1 MFFLKNNKF
10 HKSYWKL
17 FTIILIQ
24 ITVLLSD
31 GFSQNPGKKVYL
43 TLQGS
48 ISRALQENNQL
59 KSSYY
64 GLQKAKW
71 DKYRAWTQFL
81 PTANFSSRY
90 MHIDEQTFRE
100 RDFRS
105 YMPPE
110 LRDQIPQTVFQESY
124 YTAIDVS
131 MPLFNSVL
139 LNGLRIANASKKTAQ
154 KMNESTRN
162 NILFQVINSYLA
174 VLKSKD
180 LLQLQKDFTNL
191 AKLNYEKAERQQL
204 AGRFSENE
212 LLFWEIDYQSQQSS
226 LINTESILRTTK
238 AVLTNLI
245 NMDMFTDFEVES
257 TIPIKILNEANKFTN
272 LSNNEILKI
281 IKFSD
286 GELIKANA
294 ALTASQSRTKLSKL
308 LYKNTYTSYLPN
320 VNLLYT
326 YAWRENN
333 TLELD
338 DYSPETYIINFSIP
352 LFTSFQ
358 NFSNVKSSYYDY
370 RQSEEEHQNQLDNI
384 RFVLSETA
392 NKIIDLKT
400 QRELSKLNVKYS
412 QNNYRIIEQQKER
425 GLISNI
431 DFINTKLALQ
441 NNELTDITNQYDFIS
456 AIIEL
461 NYLLGKLDE
470 IVKTD

>member
-1 MFFLKNNKF
+1 MFFVKKRN
-10 HKSYWKL
+10 HWKYL
-17 FTIILIQ
+17 LIF
-24 ITVLLSD
+24 IFLLHWNSI
-31 GFSQNPGKKVYL
+31 GFSQNSDNKVYL

-48 ISRALQENNQL
+48 ISRALQGNNQL

-71 DKYRAWTQFL
+71 DRYRAWTQFL

-90 MHIDEQTFRE
+90 MHIDDQTLRE

-131 MPLFNSVL
+131 MPIFNSVL
-139 LNGLRIANASKKTAQ
+139 LNGIRIANAGKKTAQ

-162 NILFQVINSYLA
+162 NLLFQVINSYLA
-174 VLKSKD
+174 VLKSED

-204 AGRFSENE
+204 AGHYSENE
-212 LLFWEIDYQSQQSS
+212 LLFWKIDYQTQQSS
-226 LINTESILRTTK
+226 LINTESLLRTTK
-238 AVLTNLI
+238 SVLTNLI
-245 NMDMFTDFEVES
+245 DMDMFTDFEVES
-257 TIPIKILNEANKFTN
+257 TIPIKILNEADKFSN
-272 LSNNEILKI
+272 LSNNEILQM

-286 GELIKANA
+286 EELIKANA
-294 ALTASQSRTKLSKL
+294 ALTASQSSTKLSKL
-308 LYKNTYTSYLPN
+308 LYKNTYSSYMPN
-320 VNLLYT
+320 VSLLYT
-326 YAWRENN
+326 HAWRENN

-370 RQSEEEHQNQLDNI
+370 RQNEEDHQNQLDNI

-392 NKIIDLKT
+392 NKIIDLKA

-412 QNNYRIIEQQKER
+412 QNNYRIIKQQKER

-431 DFINTKLALQ
+431 DFINTKLSLQ

-461 NYLLGKLDE
+461 NYLLGKLDKVV
-470 IVKTD
+470 ITY

>member
-1 MFFLKNNKF
+1 MMLFIKKCNHIKFL
-10 HKSYWKL
+10 L
-17 FTIILIQ
+17 FIIF
-24 ITVLLSD
+24 LLQWNSF
-31 GFSQNPGKKVYL
+31 GFSQNPDNKVYL
-43 TLQGS
+43 TLHGS
-48 ISRALQENNQL
+48 ISRALRGNKQL

-90 MHIDEQTFRE
+90 MHIDDQTLRE

-124 YTAIDVS
+124 YTAVDVS
-131 MPLFNSVL
+131 IPIFNSVL
-139 LNGLRIANASKKTAQ
+139 LNGIRIANAGKKTAQ

-174 VLKSKD
+174 VLKSED

-204 AGRFSENE
+204 AGHYSENE
-212 LLFWEIDYQSQQSS
+212 LLFWKIDYQTQQSS
-226 LINTESILRTTK
+226 LINTESLLRTTK
-238 AVLTNLI
+238 SVLTNLI
-245 NMDMFTDFEVES
+245 DMDMFTDFEVES
-257 TIPIKILNEANKFTN
+257 TIPIKILNEADKFSN
-272 LSNNEILKI
+272 LSNNEILKM

-286 GELIKANA
+286 EELIKANA
-294 ALTASQSRTKLSKL
+294 ALTASQSSTKLSKL
-308 LYKNTYTSYLPN
+308 LYKNTYSSYMPN
-320 VNLLYT
+320 VSLLYT
-326 YAWRENN
+326 HAWRENN

-370 RQSEEEHQNQLDNI
+370 RQNEEDHQNQLDNI

-392 NKIIDLKT
+392 NKIIDLKA

-412 QNNYRIIEQQKER
+412 QNNYRIIKQQKER

-431 DFINTKLALQ
+431 DFINTKLSLQ

-461 NYLLGKLDE
+461 NYLLGKLDKVV
-470 IVKTD
+470 ITY

>member
-1 MFFLKNNKF
+1 MFFHQNNKF
-10 HKSYWKL
+10 QKSHLKS
-17 FTIILIQ
+17 FIIILV
-24 ITVLLSD
+24 TVIVL
-31 GFSQNPGKKVYL
+31 FSSVFAQTPTQKVYL

-81 PTANFSSRY
+81 PTANLSSRY
-90 MHIDEQTFRE
+90 MHIDDQTLAE
-100 RDFRS
+100 RDFRR

-110 LRDQIPQTVFQESY
+110 LQAQMPQTVFQESY
-124 YTAIDVS
+124 YTAIDIS
-131 MPLFNSVL
+131 MPIFNGVL
-139 LNGLRIANASKKTAQ
+139 LNGLRIANAGKKTAQ

-162 NILFQVINSYLA
+162 NILYQVISSYLA

-191 AKLNYEKAERQQL
+191 ARLNYEKAERQKS

-212 LLFWEIDYQSQQSS
+212 LLFWKIDYQTQQSS

-238 AVLTNLI
+238 SVLTNLI
-245 NMDMFTDFEVES
+245 DMDMFTDFDVES
-257 TIPIKILNEANKFTN
+257 TIPIKILNEADKFSY
-272 LSNNEILKI
+272 LSNDEILKI
-281 IKFSD
+281 IQFSD
-286 GELIKANA
+286 EELIKTNA
-294 ALTASQSRTKLSKL
+294 ALTASQSQTKLSKL
-308 LYKNTYTSYLPN
+308 LYKNTYSSYLPN
-320 VNLLYT
+320 VSLLYT
-326 YAWRENN
+326 HAWRENN

-338 DYSPETYIINFSIP
+338 DYSPKTYMINLSIP

-358 NFSNVKSSYYDY
+358 NFSNVKSSYYEY
-370 RQSEEEHQNQLDNI
+370 QQNEENHQNQLDNI
-384 RFVLSETA
+384 RFILSETA

-461 NYLLGKLDE
+461 NYMLGTLNE
-470 IVKTD
+470 IIQTD

>member
-1 MFFLKNNKF
+1 MFFFKKNKF

-17 FTIILIQ
+17 FTIILVTIIVLFSSGYAQ
-24 ITVLLSD
+24 IP
-31 GFSQNPGKKVYL
+31 SQKVYL

-48 ISRALQENNQL
+48 ISRALQGNNQL

-64 GLQKAKW
+64 GLQKANW

-81 PTANFSSRY
+81 PTANLSSRY
-90 MHIDEQTFRE
+90 MYIDDRTFTE

-105 YMPPE
+105 YLPPE
-110 LRDQIPQTVFQESY
+110 LNDVIPQTVFQESY

-131 MPLFNSVL
+131 MPLFNGVL

-154 KMNESTRN
+154 KMNESMRN
-162 NILFQVINSYLA
+162 NILFQVISSYLA
-174 VLKSKD
+174 VLKSED

-191 AKLNYEKAERQQL
+191 AKLNYEKAERQRL
-204 AGRFSENE
+204 AGRLSENE

-226 LINTESILRTTK
+226 LINTESVLRTTK
-238 AVLTNLI
+238 SVLTNLI
-245 NMDMFTDFEVES
+245 DMDMFTDFEVES
-257 TIPIKILNEANKFTN
+257 TIPINLLNEAELFTN
-272 LSNNEILKI
+272 LSNNEILQM

-286 GELIKANA
+286 DELIKANA
-294 ALTASQSRTKLSKL
+294 ALTASQSQTTLSKL
-308 LYKNTYTSYLPN
+308 LYKNTYSSYLPN

-326 YAWRENN
+326 HAWRENN
-333 TLELD
+333 TLQLD
-338 DYSPETYIINFSIP
+338 DYSPKTFIINFSIP

-358 NFSNVKSSYYDY
+358 NFSNVKSSYFEY

-400 QRELSKLNVKYS
+400 QSELSKLNVKYS

-441 NNELTDITNQYDFIS
+441 NNELTDIINQYDFIS

-461 NYLLGKLDE
+461 NYLLGRLDK
-470 IVKTD
+470 IVLID

>member
-1 MFFLKNNKF
+1 MM
-10 HKSYWKL
+10 L
-17 FTIILIQ
+17 FEKKCNHRKYLLIFIIL
-24 ITVLLSD
+24 LLWNSI
-31 GFSQNPGKKVYL
+31 GFSQNSNGKVYL

-71 DKYRAWTQFL
+71 DRYRAWTQFL
-81 PTANFSSRY
+81 PTANLSSRY
-90 MHIDEQTFRE
+90 MHIDDQTLRE

-110 LRDQIPQTVFQESY
+110 LRDQIPQTVFKESY

-131 MPLFNSVL
+131 MPLFNGAL
-139 LNGLRIANASKKTAQ
+139 LNGIRIANAGKKTAQ

-174 VLKSKD
+174 VLKSEN

-204 AGRFSENE
+204 AGRYSENE
-212 LLFWEIDYQSQQSS
+212 LLFWKIDYQTQQST

-245 NMDMFTDFEVES
+245 DMDMFTDFEVES
-257 TIPIKILNEANKFTN
+257 TIPIKILNEADKFTN
-272 LSNNEILKI
+272 LSNNGILKMI
-281 IKFSD
+281 QFTD
-286 GELIKANA
+286 EELIRTNA
-294 ALTASQSRTKLSKL
+294 ALTASQSQTKLSKL
-308 LYKNTYTSYLPN
+308 LYKNTYSSYLPN
-320 VNLLYT
+320 VSLLYT
-326 YAWRENN
+326 HAWRENN

-338 DYSPETYIINFSIP
+338 DYSPETYMINFSIP

-358 NFSNVKSSYYDY
+358 NFSNVKSSFYDY
-370 RQSEEEHQNQLDNI
+370 RQSEEDHQSQLDNT
-384 RFVLSETA
+384 RFILSETA

-400 QRELSKLNVKYS
+400 QRKLSKLNVKYS

-431 DFINTKLALQ
+431 DFINTKLTLQ

-461 NYLLGKLDE
+461 NYLLGTLNE
-470 IVKTD
+470 IVIVN

>member
-1 MFFLKNNKF
+1 MMLFIEKRNHSKYFLIFIFFLQWN
-10 HKSYWKL
+10 S
-17 FTIILIQ
+17 
-24 ITVLLSD
+24 V
-31 GFSQNPGKKVYL
+31 GFAQNPNHKVYL

-48 ISRALQENNQL
+48 ISRALQGNNQL

-64 GLQKAKW
+64 SLQKAKW

-90 MHIDEQTFRE
+90 MHIDDQTLRE

-131 MPLFNSVL
+131 MPIFNGVL
-139 LNGLRIANASKKTAQ
+139 INGIRIANANKMTAQ

-162 NILFQVINSYLA
+162 NVLFQVINSYLA

-191 AKLNYEKAERQQL
+191 AKLNYEKAGRQQL

-238 AVLTNLI
+238 SVLTNLI
-245 NMDMFTDFEVES
+245 DMDMFTDFDVES
-257 TIPIKILNEANKFTN
+257 TIPINLLNEAEKFTN
-272 LSNNEILKI
+272 LSNNEILKL

-286 GELIKANA
+286 DELIKANA
-294 ALTASQSRTKLSKL
+294 ALMASKSQTNLSKL
-308 LYKNTYTSYLPN
+308 FYKNTYSSYLPN
-320 VNLLYT
+320 INLLYT
-326 YAWRENN
+326 HAWRENN

-338 DYSPETYIINFSIP
+338 DYSPKTYMINFSIP

-358 NFSNVKSSYYDY
+358 NFSNVKSSYYEY

-461 NYLLGKLDE
+461 NYLLGKLDK
-470 IVKTD
+470 IVLTD

>member
-1 MFFLKNNKF
+1 MM
-10 HKSYWKL
+10 L
-17 FTIILIQ
+17 FVKKRNHSKYLLIIIL
-24 ITVLLSD
+24 LLQWDSI

-48 ISRALQENNQL
+48 ISRALQGNNQL

-131 MPLFNSVL
+131 MPIFNGAL
-139 LNGLRIANASKKTAQ
+139 LNGLRVANASKKTAQ
-154 KMNESTRN
+154 KINESTRN
-162 NILFQVINSYLA
+162 NILYQVINSYLE

-180 LLQLQKDFTNL
+180 LLQLQKDFTKL

-286 GELIKANA
+286 DELIKANA
-294 ALTASQSRTKLSKL
+294 ALTASQSQTKLSKL
-308 LYKNTYTSYLPN
+308 LYKNTYSSYLPN

-412 QNNYRIIEQQKER
+412 QNNYRIIKQQKER

-431 DFINTKLALQ
+431 DFINTKLDLQ

>member
-1 MFFLKNNKF
+1 MMLFLEKCY
-10 HKSYWKL
+10 HKKYL
-17 FTIILIQ
+17 LIF
-24 ITVLLSD
+24 IFLLQWTSI
-31 GFSQNPGKKVYL
+31 GFSQNTDYKIYL

-48 ISRALQENNQL
+48 ISRALQGNNQL

-81 PTANFSSRY
+81 PTANLSSRY
-90 MHIDEQTFRE
+90 MHIDQQTFRE

-131 MPLFNSVL
+131 MPLFNGVL
-139 LNGLRIANASKKTAQ
+139 VNGIRIASAGKKTAQ

-191 AKLNYEKAERQQL
+191 AKLNYEKAERQHL
-204 AGRFSENE
+204 AGRYSENE
-212 LLFWEIDYQSQQSS
+212 LLFWEIDYQTQQSS

-238 AVLTNLI
+238 SVLTNLI
-245 NMDMFTDFEVES
+245 DMDMFIDFDVES
-257 TIPIKILNEANKFTN
+257 TIPINILNEAENFSN
-272 LSNNEILKI
+272 LSNNEILKMI
-281 IKFSD
+281 QFSD
-286 GELIKANA
+286 EELIKANA

-308 LYKNTYTSYLPN
+308 LYKNTYSSYLPN

-326 YAWRENN
+326 HAWRENN

-338 DYSPETYIINFSIP
+338 DYTPETYIVNLSIP

-358 NFSNVKSSYYDY
+358 NFSNVKSSYYEY
-370 RQSEEEHQNQLDNI
+370 QQSEEDHQNQMDNI

-412 QNNYRIIEQQKER
+412 QNNYKIIEQQKER

-461 NYLLGKLDE
+461 NYLLGKLDNVV
-470 IVKTD
+470 ITD

>member
-1 MFFLKNNKF
+1 MLFEKKCNHIKYL
-10 HKSYWKL
+10 L
-17 FTIILIQ
+17 IFTIPILWNSI
-24 ITVLLSD
+24 V
-31 GFSQNPGKKVYL
+31 FSQNYEDKVYL

-71 DKYRAWTQFL
+71 DRYRAWTQFL
-81 PTANFSSRY
+81 PTANLSSRY
-90 MHIDEQTFRE
+90 MHIDDQTLRG

-131 MPLFNSVL
+131 MPIFNGVL
-139 LNGLRIANASKKTAQ
+139 LNGIRIANAGKKTAQ

-162 NILFQVINSYLA
+162 NILYQVINSYLA
-174 VLKSKD
+174 VLKSED

-191 AKLNYEKAERQQL
+191 AKLNYEKAERQKL
-204 AGRFSENE
+204 AGRFSDNE
-212 LLFWEIDYQSQQSS
+212 LLFWKIDYQTQQSS

-238 AVLTNLI
+238 SVLTNLI
-245 NMDMFTDFEVES
+245 DMDMFTDFEVES
-257 TIPIKILNEANKFTN
+257 TIPIKILNEADKYSN
-272 LSNNEILKI
+272 LPNNYILKLI
-281 IKFSD
+281 QFSD
-286 GELIKANA
+286 EELININA
-294 ALTASQSRTKLSKL
+294 ALTASQSQTKLSKL
-308 LYKNTYTSYLPN
+308 LYKNSYSSYMPN
-320 VNLLYT
+320 VSLLYT
-326 YAWRENN
+326 HAWRENN

-338 DYSPETYIINFSIP
+338 DYSPKTYMVNLSIP

-358 NFSNVKSSYYDY
+358 NFSNVKSSYYEY
-370 RQSEEEHQNQLDNI
+370 QQNEENHQNQLDNT
-384 RFVLSETA
+384 RFILSETA
-392 NKIIDLKT
+392 NKIIDFKS

-461 NYLLGKLDE
+461 NYLLGALNE
-470 IVKTD
+470 IVQTD

>member
-1 MFFLKNNKF
+1 MLFIKKRNHSKYFIIFIFLLQWYSIGFAQNPNNKVF
-10 HKSYWKL
+10 
-17 FTIILIQ
+17 
-24 ITVLLSD
+24 
-31 GFSQNPGKKVYL
+31 L

-48 ISRALQENNQL
+48 ISRALQGNNQL

-90 MHIDEQTFRE
+90 MHIDDQTLRE

-131 MPLFNSVL
+131 MPIFNGVL

-191 AKLNYEKAERQQL
+191 AKLNYEKAGRQQL
-204 AGRFSENE
+204 AGRYSENE

-226 LINTESILRTTK
+226 LINTESILRTSK

-257 TIPIKILNEANKFTN
+257 TIPINILNEAEKFAN
-272 LSNNEILKI
+272 LSNNEILKMI
-281 IKFSD
+281 RLSD
-286 GELIKANA
+286 DELIKANA
-294 ALTASQSRTKLSKL
+294 ALTASQLQTKLSKL
-308 LYKNTYTSYLPN
+308 LFKNTYASYLPN
-320 VNLLYT
+320 VDLLYSH
-326 YAWRENN
+326 AWRENN

-338 DYSPETYIINFSIP
+338 DYSPKTFIINFSIP

-412 QNNYRIIEQQKER
+412 QNNYRVIEQQKER

-461 NYLLGKLDE
+461 NYLLGKLDQVV
-470 IVKTD
+470 ITD

>member
-1 MFFLKNNKF
+1 MMLFLEKCY
-10 HKSYWKL
+10 HKKYL
-17 FTIILIQ
+17 LIF
-24 ITVLLSD
+24 IFLLQWTSI
-31 GFSQNPGKKVYL
+31 GFSQNTDYKIYL

-48 ISRALQENNQL
+48 ISRALQGNNQL

-81 PTANFSSRY
+81 PTANLSSRY
-90 MHIDEQTFRE
+90 MHIDQQTFRE

-131 MPLFNSVL
+131 MPLFNGVL
-139 LNGLRIANASKKTAQ
+139 VNGIRIASAGKKTAQ

-191 AKLNYEKAERQQL
+191 AKLNYEKAERQHL
-204 AGRFSENE
+204 AGRYSENE
-212 LLFWEIDYQSQQSS
+212 LLFWEIDYQTQQSS

-238 AVLTNLI
+238 SVLTNLI
-245 NMDMFTDFEVES
+245 DMDMFIDFDVES
-257 TIPIKILNEANKFTN
+257 TIPINILNEAENFSN
-272 LSNNEILKI
+272 LSNNEILKM

-286 GELIKANA
+286 DELIKANA

-308 LYKNTYTSYLPN
+308 LYKNTYSSYLPN

-326 YAWRENN
+326 HAWRENN

-338 DYSPETYIINFSIP
+338 DYTPETYIVNLSIP

-358 NFSNVKSSYYDY
+358 NFSNVKSSYYEY
-370 RQSEEEHQNQLDNI
+370 QQSEEDHQNQMDNI

-412 QNNYRIIEQQKER
+412 QNNYKIIEQQKER

-461 NYLLGKLDE
+461 NYLLGKLDNVV
-470 IVKTD
+470 ITD

>member
-1 MFFLKNNKF
+1 MFFHQNNKF
-10 HKSYWKL
+10 QKPHLKS
-17 FTIILIQ
+17 FIIILV
-24 ITVLLSD
+24 TVIVLFSS
-31 GFSQNPGKKVYL
+31 GFAQTPTQKVYL

-81 PTANFSSRY
+81 PTANLSSRY
-90 MHIDEQTFRE
+90 MHIDDQTLAE
-100 RDFRS
+100 RDFRR

-110 LRDQIPQTVFQESY
+110 LQAQMPQTVFQESY

-131 MPLFNSVL
+131 MPIFNGVL
-139 LNGLRIANASKKTAQ
+139 LNGLRIANAGKKTAQ

-162 NILFQVINSYLA
+162 NILYQVISSYLA

-191 AKLNYEKAERQQL
+191 ARLNYEKAERQKS

-212 LLFWEIDYQSQQSS
+212 LLFWKIDYQTQQSS

-238 AVLTNLI
+238 SVLTNLI
-245 NMDMFTDFEVES
+245 DMDMFTDFDVES
-257 TIPIKILNEANKFTN
+257 TIPIKILNEADKFSY
-272 LSNNEILKI
+272 LSNDEILKI
-281 IKFSD
+281 IQFSD
-286 GELIKANA
+286 EELIKTNA
-294 ALTASQSRTKLSKL
+294 ALTASQSQTKLSKL
-308 LYKNTYTSYLPN
+308 LYKNTYSSYLPN
-320 VNLLYT
+320 VSLLYT
-326 YAWRENN
+326 HAWRENN

-338 DYSPETYIINFSIP
+338 DYSPKTYMINLSIP

-358 NFSNVKSSYYDY
+358 NFSNVKSSYYEY
-370 RQSEEEHQNQLDNI
+370 QQNEENHQNQLDNI
-384 RFVLSETA
+384 RFILSETA

-461 NYLLGKLDE
+461 NYMLGTLNE
-470 IVKTD
+470 IIQTD

>member
-1 MFFLKNNKF
+1 MMLFLEKCY
-10 HKSYWKL
+10 HKKYL
-17 FTIILIQ
+17 LIF
-24 ITVLLSD
+24 IFLLQWTSI
-31 GFSQNPGKKVYL
+31 GFSQNTDYKIYL

-48 ISRALQENNQL
+48 ISRALQGNNQL

-81 PTANFSSRY
+81 PTANLSSRY
-90 MHIDEQTFRE
+90 MHIDQQTFRE

-105 YMPPE
+105 YLPPE

-131 MPLFNSVL
+131 MPLFNGVL
-139 LNGLRIANASKKTAQ
+139 VNGIRIASAGKKTAQ

-191 AKLNYEKAERQQL
+191 AKLNYEKAERQHL
-204 AGRFSENE
+204 AGRYSENE
-212 LLFWEIDYQSQQSS
+212 LLFWEIDYQTQQSS

-238 AVLTNLI
+238 SVLTNLI
-245 NMDMFTDFEVES
+245 DMDMFIDFDVES
-257 TIPIKILNEANKFTN
+257 TIPINILNEAENFSN
-272 LSNNEILKI
+272 LSNNEILKMI
-281 IKFSD
+281 QFSD
-286 GELIKANA
+286 EELIKANA

-308 LYKNTYTSYLPN
+308 LYKNTYSSYLPN

-326 YAWRENN
+326 HAWRENN

-338 DYSPETYIINFSIP
+338 DYTPETYIVNLSIP

-358 NFSNVKSSYYDY
+358 NFSNVKSSYYEY
-370 RQSEEEHQNQLDNI
+370 QQSEEDHQNQMDNI

-412 QNNYRIIEQQKER
+412 QNNYKIIERQQER

-461 NYLLGKLDE
+461 NYLLGKLDNVV
-470 IVKTD
+470 ITD

>member
-1 MFFLKNNKF
+1 MLFKKKCNHRKYSLIFIFLLQWN
-10 HKSYWKL
+10 S
-17 FTIILIQ
+17 I
-24 ITVLLSD
+24 
-31 GFSQNPGKKVYL
+31 GFSQHPDKKVYL

-48 ISRALQENNQL
+48 IARALQENNQL
-59 KSSYY
+59 KSSYF

-71 DKYRAWTQFL
+71 DKYRAWAQFL
-81 PTANFSSRY
+81 PTAYLSSRY
-90 MHIDEQTFRE
+90 MHIDEQTWRE

-110 LRDQIPQTVFQESY
+110 LRDQIPETVFQESY

-131 MPLFNSVL
+131 MPIFNGVL
-139 LNGLRIANASKKTAQ
+139 LNGIRIANAGKITAQ

-174 VLKSKD
+174 VLKSED

-191 AKLNYEKAERQQL
+191 AKLNYEKAERQKL

-212 LLFWEIDYQSQQSS
+212 LLFWKIDYQTQQSS

-238 AVLTNLI
+238 ALLTNLI
-245 NMDMFTDFEVES
+245 DMDMFTDIEVES
-257 TIPIKILNEANKFTN
+257 TIPLNILNEADKFSN
-272 LSNNEILKI
+272 LSIAEILKI
-281 IKFSD
+281 IQFSD
-286 GELIKANA
+286 EELINTNA
-294 ALTASQSRTKLSKL
+294 ALSASQSQTKLSKL
-308 LYKNTYTSYLPN
+308 LYKNTYSSYMPN
-320 VNLLYT
+320 VSLVYT
-326 YAWRENN
+326 HAWRENN

-338 DYSPETYIINFSIP
+338 DYSPKTYMINLSIP

-358 NFSNVKSSYYDY
+358 NFSNVKSSYYEY
-370 RQSEEEHQNQLDNI
+370 QQNEENHQYQLDNI
-384 RFVLSETA
+384 RFILSETA

-441 NNELTDITNQYDFIS
+441 NNELTDIANQYDFIS

-461 NYLLGKLDE
+461 NYLLGTLDK
-470 IVKTD
+470 IVNTD

>member
-1 MFFLKNNKF
+1 MLFFHNNKF
-10 HKSYWKL
+10 HKYFKKSYM
-17 FTIILIQ
+17 IILVIF
-24 ITVLLSD
+24 ISLSL
-31 GFSQNPGKKVYL
+31 GISQNPDDKVYL

-48 ISRALQENNQL
+48 ISRALQNNNQL

-71 DKYRAWTQFL
+71 DRYRAWTQFL
-81 PTANFSSRY
+81 PTANLSSRY
-90 MHIDEQTFRE
+90 MHIDDQTLRE

-131 MPLFNSVL
+131 MPIFNGVL
-139 LNGLRIANASKKTAQ
+139 LNGLRIANAGKKTAQ
-154 KMNESTRN
+154 KINESTKN
-162 NILFQVINSYLA
+162 NILFQVINGYLA
-174 VLKSKD
+174 VLKSED

-204 AGRFSENE
+204 AGRYSENE
-212 LLFWEIDYQSQQSS
+212 LLFWKIDYQTQQSA
-226 LINTESILRTTK
+226 LINTESISRTTK
-238 AVLTNLI
+238 SLLSNLI
-245 NMDMFTDFEVES
+245 DMDMFTDFEVES
-257 TIPIKILNEANKFTN
+257 TIPIKILNEADKFSN
-272 LSNNEILKI
+272 LSNNNILKI
-281 IKFSD
+281 IQFSD
-286 GELIKANA
+286 DELINANA
-294 ALTASQSRTKLSKL
+294 ALTASQFQTKLSKL
-308 LYKNTYTSYLPN
+308 LYKNTYSSYMPN
-320 VNLLYT
+320 VSLLYT
-326 YAWRENN
+326 HAWRENN

-338 DYSPETYIINFSIP
+338 DYSPKTYMINLSIP

-358 NFSNVKSSYYDY
+358 NFSNVKSSYYEY
-370 RQSEEEHQNQLDNI
+370 QQNEENHQNQLNNI
-384 RFVLSETA
+384 RFILSETA

-461 NYLLGKLDE
+461 NYLLGTLNE
-470 IVKTD
+470 IVNTD

>member
-1 MFFLKNNKF
+1 MFFFKNNKF

-31 GFSQNPGKKVYL
+31 GFSQNTDNKVYL

-48 ISRALQENNQL
+48 ISRALQGNNQL

-90 MHIDEQTFRE
+90 MHIDDQTLRE

-110 LRDQIPQTVFQESY
+110 LRDQIPQTVFKESY

-131 MPLFNSVL
+131 MPIFNGVL
-139 LNGLRIANASKKTAQ
+139 LNGIRIANAGKKTAQ

-174 VLKSKD
+174 VLKSED

-191 AKLNYEKAERQQL
+191 AKLNYKKAKRQKL
-204 AGRFSENE
+204 AGRYSENE
-212 LLFWEIDYQSQQSS
+212 LLFWEIDYQTQQSS

-238 AVLTNLI
+238 SVLTNLI

-257 TIPIKILNEANKFTN
+257 TIPINMLNAADKFTN
-272 LSNNEILKI
+272 LSNNEILKMI
-281 IKFSD
+281 IFSD
-286 GELIKANA
+286 DELIEANA
-294 ALTASQSRTKLSKL
+294 ALAASRLRTKLSKL
-308 LYKNTYTSYLPN
+308 LYKNTYSSYLPN
-320 VNLLYT
+320 VNLSYT
-326 YAWRENN
+326 HAWRENN

-338 DYSPETYIINFSIP
+338 DYSPETYMINFSIP

-358 NFSNVKSSYYDY
+358 NFSNVKSSYYEY
-370 RQSEEEHQNQLDNI
+370 QQSEEDHQNQMDNI
-384 RFVLSETA
+384 RFVLSETT

>member
-1 MFFLKNNKF
+1 MMLFEKKRNHNKYLLIF
-10 HKSYWKL
+10 
-17 FTIILIQ
+17 IL
-24 ITVLLSD
+24 LLQWNST
-31 GFSQNPGKKVYL
+31 GFSQNPDHKIYL

-48 ISRALQENNQL
+48 ISRALQGNNQL

-71 DKYRAWTQFL
+71 DKFRAWTQFL
-81 PTANFSSRY
+81 PTANLNSRY
-90 MHIDEQTFRE
+90 MYIDDRTFEE

-105 YMPPE
+105 YLPPE
-110 LRDQIPQTVFQESY
+110 LNDVIPQTVFQESY

-131 MPLFNSVL
+131 MPIFNGVL

-162 NILFQVINSYLA
+162 NILFQVIYSYLD
-174 VLKSKD
+174 VLKSND
-180 LLQLQKDFTNL
+180 LLQLQTDFMNL
-191 AKLNYEKAERQQL
+191 AKLNYEKAKRQHI
-204 AGRFSENE
+204 AGRYSENE
-212 LLFWEIDYQSQQSS
+212 LLFWEIDHLSQQSS
-226 LINTESILRTTK
+226 LINTESMLRTSK
-238 AVLTNLI
+238 SVLTNLI

-257 TIPIKILNEANKFTN
+257 TIPINILNEAEKFAN
-272 LSNNEILKI
+272 LSTNRIL
-281 IKFSD
+281 
-286 GELIKANA
+286 ELIKLSDDELIIANA
-294 ALTASQSRTKLSKL
+294 ALTASQLQTKLSKL
-308 LYKNTYTSYLPN
+308 LFKNTYASYLPN
-320 VNLLYT
+320 VDLLYSH
-326 YAWRENN
+326 AWRENN

-338 DYSPETYIINFSIP
+338 DYSPKTFIINFSIP

-384 RFVLSETA
+384 RFILSETA

-461 NYLLGKLDE
+461 NYLLGNLDKVV
-470 IVKTD
+470 ITN